1 MKLKKSLSV
10 LCLFA
15 CLMLASCPQSNEGG
29 SWEVLFNGHN
39 LDGWRIVGSKGIAV
53 VADSAI
59 VCNQVTD
66 TNEHTFVCTNEKY
79 SDFILEMDIK
89 TDSKCNSGIL
99 LRASEQAPEECEAGY
114 VSLYGYQVKLDSQLQ
129 RKWTGGIFYDFGNSW
144 RWLYSLEH
152 DERARNANRV
162 GEWNHFRIE
171 AIGSSIKV
179 WVNNIPVTHLIN
191 SDYKEGYI
199 AIKIHSLPPH
209 FKDQEIRYGRYKNIR
224 IMTQHPEK
232 HVMAMDLP
240 ALEVQ

>member
-1 MKLKKSLSV
+1 MKSKTSLSIV
-10 LCLFA
+10 CFCA
-15 CLMLASCPQSNEGG
+15 CLMLASCSQSNKG

-39 LDGWRIVGSKGIAV
+39 LDGWRMVGSKGIAV
-53 VADSAI
+53 VSDSAI
-59 VCNQVTD
+59 VCSQVAD

-99 LRASEQAPEECEAGY
+99 LRASEQAPEECEPGY
-114 VSLYGYQVKLDSQLQ
+114 VSLYGYQVKLDSQLE

-152 DERARNANRV
+152 DERARNAHRV

-179 WVNNIPVTHLIN
+179 WVNDIPVTHLIN

-199 AIKIHSLPPH
+199 ALKIHSLPPH
-209 FKDQEIRYGRYKNIR
+209 FKDQTIRRGRYKNIR
-224 IMTQHPEK
+224 IITQHPEK
-232 HVMAMDLP
+232 HAMAMDIP